1 MTKVAQRWLAWLYIT
16 FAFDSI
22 ILLSLQIVCS
32 NIIVISFVPFRCF
45 ACDDSEKICR
55 FQCLNFSSESLKV
68 QDQTLESCFK
78 VLQRFLKSSLWSFS
92 SQLLQF
98 ILRRRKA
105 VYQNSPK
112 HFPFRE
118 RKNNG
123 VEKVRWYLHPGRDT
137 FERKVVEMWGAAQNK
152 VSLCRSAVFCG
163 KQERKKLCFSF
174 IILKLQIRE
183 IIECEWTGFFLV
195 ERTNILISDMFR
207 STF

>member
-1 MTKVAQRWLAWLYIT
+1 MIVRNDKSCSTLACVTIHHLCLRLHHPFVPPNSLQQHYHDQLRPFSLLCMRWLWKNL
-16 FAFDSI
+16 SI
-22 ILLSLQIVCS
+22 
-32 NIIVISFVPFRCF
+32 
-45 ACDDSEKICR
+45 
-55 FQCLNFSSESLKV
+55 SSESLKV

-174 IILKLQIRE
+174 IILKLQMRE

>member
-1 MTKVAQRWLAWLYIT
+1 MTRILSQRMIVRNDKSCSTLACVTIHHLCLRLHHPFVPPNSLQQHYHDQLRPFSLLCMRWLWKNL
-16 FAFDSI
+16 SI
-22 ILLSLQIVCS
+22 
-32 NIIVISFVPFRCF
+32 
-45 ACDDSEKICR
+45 
-55 FQCLNFSSESLKV
+55 SSESLKV

-163 KQERKKLCFSF
+163 KQERKK
-174 IILKLQIRE
+174 IV
-183 IIECEWTGFFLV
+183 FFFHY
-195 ERTNILISDMFR
+195 S
-207 STF
+207 

>member
-1 MTKVAQRWLAWLYIT
+1 MIVRNDKSCSTLACVTIHHLCLRLHHPFVPPNSLQQHYHDQLRPFSLLCMRWLWKNL
-16 FAFDSI
+16 SI
-22 ILLSLQIVCS
+22 
-32 NIIVISFVPFRCF
+32 
-45 ACDDSEKICR
+45 
-55 FQCLNFSSESLKV
+55 SSESLKV

-195 ERTNILISDMFR
+195 ERTNILRSDMFR

>member
-1 MTKVAQRWLAWLYIT
+1 MRKHFIRAFFICDRAHLVTRILSQRMIVRNDKSCSTLACVTIHHLCLRLHHPFVPPNSLQQHYHDQLRPFSLLCMRWLWKNL
-16 FAFDSI
+16 SI
-22 ILLSLQIVCS
+22 
-32 NIIVISFVPFRCF
+32 
-45 ACDDSEKICR
+45 
-55 FQCLNFSSESLKV
+55 SSESLKV

-105 VYQNSPK
+105 VHQNSPK

-137 FERKVVEMWGAAQNK
+137 FERKVVEMWGSVAKQSQPLQVFA
-152 VSLCRSAVFCG
+152 VSG
-163 KQERKKLCFSF
+163 K
-174 IILKLQIRE
+174 
-183 IIECEWTGFFLV
+183 
-195 ERTNILISDMFR
+195 
-207 STF
+207 